1 MFINWKD
8 KCYNLILIIIDWLT
22 KIVYYKL
29 VKIRIDILYLANDI
43 FNIVIRSHSILNSII
58 YDQNLVLISK
68 CWLSLSYFFSIKY

>member
-29 VKIRIDILYLANDI
+29 VKIWIDILYLANDI